1 MMSSQMVFF
10 FVLFL
15 FKMALTWGS
24 DEPGHIN
31 YCPAAFHELW
41 LLWTWEFEY
50 EGAERWFIPGSLPQ
64 FVIFP
69 PTLWLLRPQ
78 DCLLR
83 EVAKNRQLGRLC
95 SLSDH
100 QLEAGRGARGDLHST
115 LRGKKRKRKAK
126 KKKKAWG
133 GREKGGGKDE
143 GTNEKERKE
152 QTDVKVNN
160 HQG

>member
-1 MMSSQMVFF
+1 MYHFCDFTISLPGADDVISDGVF

-100 QLEAGRGARGDLHST
+100 QLEAGREAEREGCERRPPLHPS
-115 LRGKKRKRKAK
+115 RKKRKRKAK
-126 KKKKAWG
+126 KKKKGVRREREG
-133 GREKGGGKDE
+133 GW
-143 GTNEKERKE
+143 
-152 QTDVKVNN
+152 
-160 HQG
+160 